1 MPQNSS
7 MKKVLI
13 SSIICLIITLLLF
26 VPKHTYADG
35 GSGGSGDMPGGGGD
49 GTPTYDCT
57 SDAYYGYTSYGLGRC
72 NLWIR
77 VSINQF
83 TSIWNDSNRVI
94 GTGYSPSA
102 ANVCMDTSKNTD
114 GWVII
119 AGHTNPKGRTG
130 PVLWNAPSS
139 NSISQWKA
147 NWHNKAYDYKE
158 GKRWDFLSGA
168 TTSDGRTYGALMQDV
183 MNSTGLTERELAFF
197 CMGMS
202 IITTHEDSTINI
214 TSTSAATVTSATNSR
229 TVDGTAYNTVSSNTT
244 SASVQF
250 RHTLTSTP
258 TGYANKSKYTKI
270 NTTTIGEE
278 DITDT
283 PSSYTS
289 TKSFNLSP
297 GEKKEVCQTAYFTPT
312 WLTLTKTYK
321 NGVYDS
327 EAITNSGGSSSS
339 RACTKIARERSV
351 TFTSETT
358 VDRVTDSTRSGH
370 ASDGTDLYILPLG
383 TSSSTITFHHK
394 ITSNPSGYEN
404 FASYNSIDS
413 ETVTNARDITRDITV
428 NLSNGESKKICQTAN
443 GSPQSITILDG
454 MASPISKSGTIS
466 SSKCIT
472 IYRMAEAVT
481 SVKSYIKSTV
491 NGGTTTENPQESS
504 IIARRDDTPKETHVG
519 TSTRIYADSSSQ
531 DKTISLNF
539 IHTVFR
545 GNNNSR
551 NDLETYDLRNVSS
564 KTVKIPWSVTGTSGT
579 DTGTGTFESSSIPG
593 SREVKSSTF
602 SVKNG
607 KNSESSSTNR
617 ISLGTFNKEICQTLS
632 SSGTVNI
639 TYPSSN
645 STNNTTA
652 DGIASK
658 ACAHLYRPYNFDL
671 YPTTTIDNAAATNSV
686 GEEMS
691 IDWRVENKTNSV
703 PNQEGTHS
711 YSPENTKVRVI
722 GFVVS
727 RELSDNNVGDK
738 LNGGDF
744 SYDNTCNFYK
754 DKLGAYFKTGECA
767 IIKEENFT
775 NGILISGANG
785 STQNYIPNHLDVGD
799 KVCYATAV
807 NYIDSNYNPTG
818 NGLGYGT
825 MNSGRWRIS
834 NASCKSTAKR
844 PNFRVLGG
852 SIYGS
857 GNVSGAITKIRNEH
871 DGSYDVFGSWV
882 DFGIVSNGNIS
893 YVASGASLAE
903 GHDITNENIPYTCE
917 ENNPL
922 SVANKNCNNGTGS
935 GRAGIFFNSTTI
947 DRIVSHYSGNIL
959 AKNQQAFSGNVNLS
973 TDFVKFTDKYYTTVG
988 DAVTVNELGHET
1000 FYRYTY
1006 IDGNASISASDSLG
1020 NGVTH
1025 IIYATGHITI
1035 KSNLTYSSGNLDDS
1049 VSIPQYI
1056 IIADGGIEISNNVDR
1071 VNAWLISPNSTINT
1085 CAEHTVAGGN
1095 SSITLIGN
1103 ACEKQLR
1110 INGPVFAKTILLNRT
1125 FGAEPADPSV
1135 SAEIFDMSATT
1146 FFWGYTQARDYAKAE
1161 TVYTRELAPRY

>member
-1 MPQNSS
+1 MLSNIS
-7 MKKVLI
+7 KKNLVVFKLTIFLSLILPFFVLTI
-13 SSIICLIITLLLF
+13 AVI
-26 VPKHTYADG
+26 AEGEG
-35 GSGGSGDMPGGGGD
+35 GEGGGD
-49 GTPTYDCT
+49 GSACQNGYMLCT
-57 SDAYYGYTSYGLGRC
+57 SPGGAGWKYYYTNSNNVWTNGYADDGNHDYAPRTNIVGCAPDGGYWRYAMIAQKDGTVNGEQVYKNSQVGVVGIGGSDSSFISRKFGTQYGMAYRDDLSAYAGNWEKVQEIYTHLQSIKPEVFQKGWNASSGLGWFC
-72 NLWIR
+72 GSENKEPPEPTTDYTTGDDTGSGTVKVTLDYHN
-77 VSINQF
+77 VSATGGSNQNGAYTLPKE
-83 TSIWNDSNRVI
+83 TS
-94 GTGYSPSA
+94 
-102 ANVCMDTSKNTD
+102 
-114 GWVII
+114 
-119 AGHTNPKGRTG
+119 
-130 PVLWNAPSS
+130 
-139 NSISQWKA
+139 
-147 NWHNKAYDYKE
+147 
-158 GKRWDFLSGA
+158 
-168 TTSDGRTYGALMQDV
+168 
-183 MNSTGLTERELAFF
+183 ST
-197 CMGMS
+197 
-202 IITTHEDSTINI
+202 
-214 TSTSAATVTSATNSR
+214 TVTF
-229 TVDGTAYNTVSSNTT
+229 SN
-244 SASVQF
+244 
-250 RHTLTSTP
+250 
-258 TGYANKSKYTKI
+258 
-270 NTTTIGEE
+270 
-278 DITDT
+278 
-283 PSSYTS
+283 
-289 TKSFNLSP
+289 NL
-297 GEKKEVCQTAYFTPT
+297 K
-312 WLTLTKTYK
+312 
-321 NGVYDS
+321 
-327 EAITNSGGSSSS
+327 GS
-339 RACTKIARERSV
+339 
-351 TFTSETT
+351 
-358 VDRVTDSTRSGH
+358 
-370 ASDGTDLYILPLG
+370 
-383 TSSSTITFHHK
+383 
-394 ITSNPSGYEN
+394 ITSNPHGQLGNAQINDAVSRALSSRN
-404 FASYNSIDS
+404 HSIPNSNIVTIPNNGDS
-413 ETVTNARDITRDITV
+413 QTLSQIVSWTTTYTYRYSITYHYKTVTTYNIDGSVANTTTT
-428 NLSNGESKKICQTAN
+428 LESTTYGI
-443 GSPQSITILDG
+443 PYYY
-454 MASPISKSGTIS
+454 S
-466 SSKCIT
+466 SSGSASDTKNIT

-551 NDLETYDLRNVSS
+551 SDLETYDLRNVSS

-632 SSGTVNI
+632 SSGTINI

-671 YPTTTIDNAAATNSV
+671 YPTATIDNAAATNSV

-852 SIYGS
+852 SVYGS

-1125 FGAEPADPSV
+1125 FGAEPADPSA